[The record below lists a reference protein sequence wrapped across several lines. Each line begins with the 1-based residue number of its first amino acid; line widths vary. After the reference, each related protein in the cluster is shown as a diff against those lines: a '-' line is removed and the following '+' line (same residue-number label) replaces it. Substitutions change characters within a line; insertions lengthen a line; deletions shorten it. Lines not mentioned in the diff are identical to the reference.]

1 MLFNYASKEIIAK
14 IVYYGPGLCGKTTN
28 IQLLHTMLNPDNR
41 GKLISLATDTDRT
54 LFFDFLPM
62 DLGTVRGFKIRIQL
76 YTVPGQVHYN
86 ATRKLVLKGADAVVF
101 VADSQVAMSDQNIES
116 LQNLR
121 QNLKEN
127 DLDPNTIP
135 LVLQYNK
142 RDLPNVADVQT
153 LDSQINDRKVPW
165 FEAVAFKGDGVVET
179 FQGTLRCLLED
190 LNKKHSFDIDLD
202 KVEMLARNLTGMS
215 EKEAAE
221 KVAEMPP
228 VAGPQVEAVEE
239 VAEVSSAPEETIAAP
254 ADISIDLSAEPEN
267 VPGEP
272 VAEAPEEK
280 PSVAAASA
288 PSRQV
293 AGEVAG
299 ASDLPVL
306 IDELRGIRQGIADLT
321 AEIRGL
327 SGALE
332 RMHEANRKHLSS
344 TLQGIESRIEGL
356 GEQMVNQGMRM
367 QQQLQEDQGMAL
379 KAIIGKIDTVAGGSR

>member
-28 IQLLHTMLNPDNR
+28 IQVLHTMLNPDNR

-101 VADSQVAMSDQNIES
+101 VADSQSAMSDQNIES

-127 DLDPNTIP
+127 DLDPNTLP

-153 LDSQINDRKVPW
+153 LESQLNDRKAPW
-165 FEAVAFKGDGVVET
+165 YEAIAFKGDGVVET

-202 KVEMLARNLTGMS
+202 KVEMLAKTLTGMS
-215 EKEAAE
+215 TQEAAE
-221 KVAEMPP
+221 KVAEMPAVAPP
-228 VAGPQVEAVEE
+228 VEKAEE
-239 VAEVSSAPEETIAAP
+239 VAPAVQEAVVEVPK
-254 ADISIDLSAEPEN
+254 
-267 VPGEP
+267 
-272 VAEAPEEK
+272 EK
-280 PSVAAASA
+280 PSVAAAPTPA
-288 PSRQV
+288 P
-293 AGEVAG
+293 AGQETVVGG
-299 ASDLPVL
+299 ADISVL
-306 IDELRGIRQGIADLT
+306 VNELKGIRQGITELT
-321 AEIRGL
+321 SEIRGL
-327 SGALE
+327 SVALE
-332 RMHEANRKHLSS
+332 RMHEANRTHLSGVMQS
-344 TLQGIESRIEGL
+344 IESRIEGL
-356 GEQMVNQGMRM
+356 GEQMASQGMRM

-379 KAIIGKIDTVAGGSR
+379 KAIIGKIESSR